1 MNIVILTGNLGA
13 DIEVKQS
20 NGTDYAHFSV
30 ATNYR
35 VRVGDGY
42 EERTLWTRITAFNAL
57 ARSLRRLGKGSKVA
71 VRGRLQ
77 TRTFER
83 DDVRFTYSEVI
94 ADEVEFQVV
103 KPRQDDPDATA
114 VMEAPPVDPDDDD
127 IPF

>member
-1 MNIVILTGNLGA
+1 MNVVILTGNLGA
-13 DIEVKQS
+13 DVEVKNS
-20 NGTDYAHFSV
+20 GGTDYAHFSI

-35 VRVGDGY
+35 VRVGDAY

-71 VRGRLQ
+71 IRGRLQ

-103 KPRQDDPDATA
+103 KPRQDGGDAA
-114 VMEAPPVDPDDDD
+114 AAAEAPPVDPDDDD